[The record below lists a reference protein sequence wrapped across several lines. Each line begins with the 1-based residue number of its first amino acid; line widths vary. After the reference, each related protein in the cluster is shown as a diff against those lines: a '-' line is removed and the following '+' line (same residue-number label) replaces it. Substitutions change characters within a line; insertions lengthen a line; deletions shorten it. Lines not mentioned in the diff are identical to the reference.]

1 MAEAIRSFV
10 WHWFGAIVIGMIFI
24 AGTFWILPL
33 LPWWVYVILFLIA
46 AEIGGIRLPRPAA
59 LPRAVPLPVAALAI
73 ALLAEVLAQWT
84 P

>member
-46 AEIGGIRLPRPAA
+46 AGLAA
-59 LPRAVPLPVAALAI
+59 KDWRGTASHEMIVDADNQPN
-73 ALLAEVLAQWT
+73 QD
-84 P
+84 